1 MNMNKVIFIAIGV
14 VVVVALAWWGLS
26 RKTAEPETNNTTN
39 NTTEALVQVTSPTPN
54 QTITSPLV
62 VTGQAVGNWYFEAS
76 FPIELRDANQ
86 TVIATGLAEAQ
97 SDWMVTTLVPFIS
110 TITFVPPTTP
120 TGFLVMIKDNPS
132 GEPQFDDSLSIP
144 VVF

>member
-1 MNMNKVIFIAIGV
+1 MNNLILVVIGV

-26 RKTAEPETNNTTN
+26 RKTAGPETNNTTDN
-39 NTTEALVQVTSPTPN
+39 TTTEALVQVTSPIPN
-54 QTITSPLV
+54 QTIMSPLV

-86 TVIATGLAEAQ
+86 VVIATGLAEAQ
-97 SDWMVTTLVPFIS
+97 SDWMVTTPVPFIS